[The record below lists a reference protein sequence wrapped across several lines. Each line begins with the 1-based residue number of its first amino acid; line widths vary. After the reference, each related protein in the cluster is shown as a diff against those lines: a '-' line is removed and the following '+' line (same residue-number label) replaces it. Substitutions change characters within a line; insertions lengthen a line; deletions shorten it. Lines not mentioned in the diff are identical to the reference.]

1 MNSNLLAFSGEKRE
15 TNEPPV
21 GLNKYVLLNRYGP
34 VFRLSHNILLKNFPF
49 FLKFFTLQSL
59 ELQAFYTLF
68 RLFDKI
74 FLWYN
79 LTCEYC
85 EYNFT
90 G

>member
-1 MNSNLLAFSGEKRE
+1 MPASCLICSTHSAA
-15 TNEPPV
+15 
-21 GLNKYVLLNRYGP
+21 P

-49 FLKFFTLQSL
+49 FLNFFTLQSL
-59 ELQAFYTLF
+59 ELPAFYTLF

-85 EYNFT
+85 EHDFT

>member
-1 MNSNLLAFSGEKRE
+1 MHIITSERRFRDEHTGTVISVVTFK
-15 TNEPPV
+15 
-21 GLNKYVLLNRYGP
+21 P
-34 VFRLSHNILLKNFPF
+34 VFRLSHNILLKIFPF
-49 FLKFFTLQSL
+49 FKKFFTLQSL